1 MRMVL
6 GFYGLAEQPFGVSP
20 DPRFFFLSPTHR
32 EAFAS
37 VLCAVS
43 SGRGFT
49 ALIAKPGMGK
59 TTLLFDLLNFVKDQ
73 AKTAFLFQSQ
83 CTPRDLL
90 GNLLEDLEIQDDFTD
105 FARMQRKLNN
115 CLLNESRHGRQVV
128 VIIDEAQNLDDS
140 LLEVVRMLSNFETA
154 YKKLMHFVLAGQP
167 QLAEKLA
174 SPRLLQLKQRISIVA
189 RLDPFSP
196 QEVHGYI
203 DHRLGVAAYSFNR
216 PLFTKQALSLIV
228 DASEG
233 IPRNINNICFNALSI
248 GYVSRQNTIDVDV
261 IREVLNDLD
270 FRLRFREPVPAAV
283 TSEPIAPPVV
293 AAAQP
298 PVPQQVESNS
308 DEHLRAR
315 HVGEPPAHPDTPRG
329 PSLESTNHL
338 FSSHPSSRR
347 LALTFALV
355 LELLIVLLGVF
366 FLWTRHH
373 TTSLLASTPAKVAAT
388 SAVDPMSGT
397 PAPPDPLP
405 IVSPPEP
412 APVQPAIASLVVVQP
427 NQTLY
432 RIIVDNFGQYNET
445 TVKQI
450 RALNPWL
457 TNERRIRVG
466 QIIRLR
472 PDSGKPSK
480 TASLAAEVSQS
491 QNPQQMGKGTE

>member
-1 MRMVL
+1 MPHRVQPASQSAAMRMVL

-20 DPRFFFLSPTHR
+20 DPRFFFPSPTHR
-32 EAFAS
+32 EALAS
-37 VLCAVS
+37 ALCAIS

-59 TTLLFDLLNFVKDQ
+59 TTLLFDLLKFVEDQ

-115 CLLNESRHGRQVV
+115 CLLNESKHGRQVV

-154 YKKLMHFVLAGQP
+154 SSKLMHFVLAGQT

-174 SPRLLQLKQRISIVA
+174 SPRMLQLKQRISIVA

-196 QEVHGYI
+196 QEVHSYI
-203 DHRLGVAAYSFNR
+203 DHRLGVAAYSLNR
-216 PLFTKQALSLIV
+216 PLFSKQALSLIA

-248 GYVSRQNTIDVDV
+248 GYVSRQSTIDADV

-270 FRLRFREPVPAAV
+270 FRLRFCEPVPAVV
-283 TSEPIAPPVV
+283 TSKPIAP
-293 AAAQP
+293 AAIA
-298 PVPQQVESNS
+298 
-308 DEHLRAR
+308 A
-315 HVGEPPAHPDTPRG
+315 AHPDIPEG
-329 PSLESTNHL
+329 PSLLSTNHL
-338 FSSHPSSRR
+338 DSSSSSKR
-347 LALTFALV
+347 LVLTFALV
-355 LELLIVLLGVF
+355 LGLLIVSLSVF
-366 FLWTRHH
+366 FLWTRHRS
-373 TTSLLASTPAKVAAT
+373 TSLLASTPTKVAAT
-388 SAVDPMSGT
+388 SATDPMSDA
-397 PAPPDPLP
+397 PAPADPVL
-405 IVSPPEP
+405 IVSPSQPEP
-412 APVQPAIASLVVVQP
+412 MEPANASLAVVQP

-432 RIIVDNFGQYNET
+432 RIIVKNFGQYNET
-445 TVKQI
+445 TVDRI

-457 TNERRIRVG
+457 TDERRIRVG
-466 QIIRLR
+466 QLIRLR
-472 PDSGKPSK
+472 PDTDKPPK
-480 TASLAAEVSQS
+480 MLSLAADVSRS